1 VVGISSKRLEE
12 VMRSIVLALCVAMWG
27 TSACAATKEADLGID
42 FSHAAVKYLIVVENY
57 ESAAGDSSGKAQ
69 ERVDSAYKDLTA
81 AATGD
86 KTSSENKTALVL
98 KIFAAAHIMNLKTY
112 QLTGDR
118 KDVVKD
124 QICISEWKQALLSR
138 SSNQPQTCK

>member
-1 VVGISSKRLEE
+1 
-12 VMRSIVLALCVAMWG
+12 MWG

-42 FSHAAVKYLIVVENY
+42 FSYAAVKYLMVVENY

-69 ERVDSAYKDLTA
+69 ERLDSAYKDLTA
-81 AATGD
+81 ATTGD

-118 KDVVKD
+118 KDVAKD